1 MSPRYYLVSG
11 VIVFVL
17 TIVISWWKEAK
28 SRKEVLVVFCQVVLL
43 LIVLIGLVIGFSEL
57 LLYLGISQSGFII
70 KQGELK

>member
-28 SRKEVLVVFCQVVLL
+28 SSKEVLVVFCQVVLL

>member
-28 SRKEVLVVFCQVVLL
+28 SSKEVLVVFCQVVLL
-43 LIVLIGLVIGFSEL
+43 LILLIGLVIGFSEL
-57 LLYLGISQSGFII
+57 LLYLGVSQSGFIV

>member
-28 SRKEVLVVFCQVVLL
+28 SSKEVLVVFCQVVLL

-57 LLYLGISQSGFII
+57 LLYLGISQSGFIF

>member
-11 VIVFVL
+11 IIVFIL

-28 SRKEVLVVFCQVVLL
+28 SSKEVLVVFCQVVLL

>member
-11 VIVFVL
+11 IIVFIL

-28 SRKEVLVVFCQVVLL
+28 SSKEVLVVFCQVVLL

-57 LLYLGISQSGFII
+57 LLYLGISQSGFIV

>member
-11 VIVFVL
+11 IIVFIL

-28 SRKEVLVVFCQVVLL
+28 SSKEVLVVFCQIVLL
-43 LIVLIGLVIGFSEL
+43 LILLIGLVIGFSEL
-57 LLYLGISQSGFII
+57 LLYLGVSQSGFIV

>member
-28 SRKEVLVVFCQVVLL
+28 SSKEILIVFCQVVLL
-43 LIVLIGLVIGFSEL
+43 LILLIGLVIGFSEL

>member
-11 VIVFVL
+11 IIVFIL

-28 SRKEVLVVFCQVVLL
+28 PSKEILVIFCQVVLL
-43 LIVLIGLVIGFSEL
+43 LMLLIGLVIGFSEL
-57 LLYLGISQSGFII
+57 LLYLGVAQSGFIV

>member
-28 SRKEVLVVFCQVVLL
+28 AIKEILVVFCQVVLL
-43 LIVLIGLVIGFSEL
+43 LMLLIGFVIGFSEL

>member
-28 SRKEVLVVFCQVVLL
+28 SSKEVLVVFCQVVLL
-43 LIVLIGLVIGFSEL
+43 LMLLIGFVISLSEL
-57 LLYLGISQSGFII
+57 LVYLGIAQSGFIV

>member
-11 VIVFVL
+11 IIVFIL

-28 SRKEVLVVFCQVVLL
+28 SSKEVLVVFCQVVLL
-43 LIVLIGLVIGFSEL
+43 LVLLVGFVIGFSEL
-57 LLYLGISQSGFII
+57 LLYLGIAQSGFIV

>member
-28 SRKEVLVVFCQVVLL
+28 SSKEVLVVFCQVVLL

-70 KQGELK
+70 KQGELQ

>member
-11 VIVFVL
+11 VIVFAL
-17 TIVISWWKEAK
+17 TIVISWWKEAN
-28 SRKEVLVVFCQVVLL
+28 SSKEVLVVFCQVVLL

-57 LLYLGISQSGFII
+57 LLYLGIAQSGFIV

>member
-28 SRKEVLVVFCQVVLL
+28 SSKEVLVVFGQVVLL
-43 LIVLIGLVIGFSEL
+43 LILLIGLVIGFSEL

>member
-28 SRKEVLVVFCQVVLL
+28 SSKEILVVFCQVVLL
-43 LIVLIGLVIGFSEL
+43 LMLLIGFVIGFSEL
-57 LLYLGISQSGFII
+57 LLYLGVAQSGFIVE
-70 KQGELK
+70 QVELK

>member
-11 VIVFVL
+11 IIVFIL
-17 TIVISWWKEAK
+17 TIVLSWWKEAK
-28 SRKEVLVVFCQVVLL
+28 STKEVLVVFCQVVLL
-43 LIVLIGLVIGFSEL
+43 LIFLVGLVIGFSEL

>member
-11 VIVFVL
+11 IIVFIL
-17 TIVISWWKEAK
+17 TIIVSWWKEAK
-28 SRKEVLVVFCQVVLL
+28 SSKEVLVVFCQVVLL

-57 LLYLGISQSGFII
+57 LLYLGISQSGFIV

>member
-11 VIVFVL
+11 IIVFIL

-28 SRKEVLVVFCQVVLL
+28 SSKEILAVFCQVVLL
-43 LIVLIGLVIGFSEL
+43 LILLVGLVIGFSEL
-57 LLYLGISQSGFII
+57 LVYLGIAQSGFIV

>member
-28 SRKEVLVVFCQVVLL
+28 SSKEVLVVFRQVVLL
-43 LIVLIGLVIGFSEL
+43 LILLIGLVIRFSEL
-57 LLYLGISQSGFII
+57 LLYLGIAQSGFIV

>member
-11 VIVFVL
+11 VIVFIL

-28 SRKEVLVVFCQVVLL
+28 SSKEVLVVFCQVVLL
-43 LIVLIGLVIGFSEL
+43 LILLIGFVIGFSEL
-57 LLYLGISQSGFII
+57 LLYLGIAQSGFIV

>member
-11 VIVFVL
+11 IIVFIL

-28 SRKEVLVVFCQVVLL
+28 SSKEVLVVFCQVVLL
-43 LIVLIGLVIGFSEL
+43 LIVLIGFVIGFSEL
-57 LLYLGISQSGFII
+57 LLYLGIAQSGFIV

>member
-28 SRKEVLVVFCQVVLL
+28 SSKEVLVVFCQVVLL
-43 LIVLIGLVIGFSEL
+43 LILLIGLVIGFSEL
-57 LLYLGISQSGFII
+57 LLYLGISQSGFIV

>member
-28 SRKEVLVVFCQVVLL
+28 SSKEVLVVFCQVVLL
-43 LIVLIGLVIGFSEL
+43 LILLVGLVIGFSEL
-57 LLYLGISQSGFII
+57 LLYLDIAQSGFIV